1 VQIITNI
8 IMKEKISLFV
18 ACIIIGFGFGA
29 SLYFIADEAKTT
41 KAFLSYSI
49 TFGIGMFVFE
59 LFIRPAINKI
69 FKKDN

>member
-1 VQIITNI
+1 
-8 IMKEKISLFV
+8 MKEKIALFI

-29 SLYFIADEAKTT
+29 ILYFIDDNAKTT

-49 TFGIGMFVFE
+49 TFGIGMFLFE

-69 FKKDN
+69 FSKGK